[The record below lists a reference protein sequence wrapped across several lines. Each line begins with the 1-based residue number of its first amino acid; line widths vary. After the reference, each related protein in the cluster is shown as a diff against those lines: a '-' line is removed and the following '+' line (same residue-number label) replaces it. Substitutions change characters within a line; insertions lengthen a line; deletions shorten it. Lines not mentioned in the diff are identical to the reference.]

1 MFHFCRLLFF
11 MATNRNAAIGFIFIT
26 LLIDVIGFGI
36 IIPVMPKLI
45 EELGQVDLSRA
56 SRIGGWLLFAFAI
69 TQFCFSPLIGGLSD
83 RYGRRPVL
91 LASLF
96 GFAIDYLFLAFAP
109 TIGWLFLGRVVAGI
123 TGASMTT
130 ASAYIADIST
140 PETRAKNFG
149 IIGAAFGLGF
159 VIGPAIGGL
168 LGGFGTR
175 VPFMVAAGLCLLNF
189 LYGFFILPE
198 SLKKESRRTFEWVRA
213 VPGVTLLKLRRYP
226 SLTSLVFSLFLVYI
240 GSHAVHSNWSFF
252 TIERFGWTPGMIGL
266 SLAVVGVLVGGV
278 QGGLTR
284 VVNPKLGNEK
294 SIYTGLAL
302 YSLGM
307 LLFAFASQTWMMFL
321 FLIPY
326 CLGGICGPALQAI
339 MAGYVPSNEQGE
351 LQGSLTGVMS
361 LTTIIGPPLMTNVF
375 AHFTSKAAPVYFP
388 GASFLVGAF
397 FMIASALIAY
407 YALHKK
413 KVKPAETQGPAVTKQ
428 VVSLTDTGI

>member
-1 MFHFCRLLFF
+1 MGK
-11 MATNRNAAIGFIFIT
+11 NRNAAIGFIFIT
-26 LLIDVIGFGI
+26 LLIDVVGFGI

-45 EELGQVDLSRA
+45 EELAHVNVSQA

-69 TQFCFSPLIGGLSD
+69 TQFLFSPLVGNLSD

-109 TIGWLFLGRVVAGI
+109 TLTWLFVGRVVAGI

-149 IIGAAFGLGF
+149 LIGAAFGLGF
-159 VIGPAIGGL
+159 IIGPAIGGL

-189 LYGFFILPE
+189 LYGLLILPE
-198 SLKKESRRTFEWVRA
+198 SLKKESRRDFDWIRA
-213 VPGVTLLKLRRYP
+213 IPGVSLLKLRRYP
-226 SLTSLVFSLFLVYI
+226 SLTSLVVSLFLVYI

-252 TIERFGWTPGMIGL
+252 AIERFHWSPGMIGV
-266 SLAVVGVLVGGV
+266 SLAVVGLLVGAV

-307 LLFAFASQTWMMFL
+307 LLFAFASQSWMMFV
-321 FLIPY
+321 FLVPY

-351 LQGSLTGVMS
+351 LQGSLTGIMS
-361 LTTIIGPPLMTNVF
+361 LTTIFGPPLMTNIF
-375 AHFTSKAAPVYFP
+375 AYFTGKAAPVYFP
-388 GASFLVGAF
+388 GAPFLVGAV
-397 FMIASALIAY
+397 FMVASAIIAY
-407 YALHKK
+407 LGLHKK
-413 KVKPAETQGPAVTKQ
+413 MTKPLEAQPA
-428 VVSLTDTGI
+428 G